1 MIPCSVWA
9 TPHNKEEFPTVKIIP
24 VVLLPNKSP
33 AFSADSRDTQFLLR
47 RCPHAEATG
56 YCPGGVCSGRPE
68 RVQFCHSRPRC
79 PTGGRSRPLYHSA
92 DSSHT
97 SDYSHSPSAINR
109 AAHCGPGSFSIW
121 LGHSVKELSLRSQYR
136 KRGSSVDGKLDAR
149 SRNKHYHVLS
159 LEELVF
165 DDGLLREEAISD
177 PRGPIRPT
185 EEEACINILFA
196 NLRDGSSAEEN
207 QGLTL
212 RLMGIPWQKVGE
224 ILGEGAKEISKMRK
238 RIATTTCM
246 VWGLPVAEQVSLTSL
261 RIGDILKMMKLL
273 ATDGTCPNRQHLR
286 HPPQYHLSRP
296 RWLSQVR
303 RLVNRAAFVICSGS
317 DSLPPGR

>member
-1 MIPCSVWA
+1 MLAEDLAQEGREAAIRRLRA
-9 TPHNKEEFPTVKIIP
+9 E
-24 VVLLPNKSP
+24 PN
-33 AFSADSRDTQFLLR
+33 
-47 RCPHAEATG
+47 
-56 YCPGGVCSGRPE
+56 
-68 RVQFCHSRPRC
+68 C
-79 PTGGRSRPLYHSA
+79 PT
-92 DSSHT
+92 SHLVVKAK
-97 SDYSHSPSAINR
+97 YAISH
-109 AAHCGPGSFSIW
+109 
-121 LGHSVKELSLRSQYR
+121 YR

-149 SRNKHYHVLS
+149 SRNKHYHILS

-196 NLRDGSSAEEN
+196 NLREGSSAEEN

-246 VWGLPVAEQVSLTSL
+246 VWGLPVAEGLRSDKLT
-261 RIGDILKMMKLL
+261 
-273 ATDGTCPNRQHLR
+273 
-286 HPPQYHLSRP
+286 
-296 RWLSQVR
+296 W
-303 RLVNRAAFVICSGS
+303 
-317 DSLPPGR
+317 